1 MSLQHQRISKL
12 CADFKLEC
20 IASEWPA
27 LAQKTLDDTG
37 TFGDFL
43 EQLLQLEI
51 NSRNERR
58 RQTLLRLSGL
68 PAVKTLEQ
76 FDFTFASG
84 APRAQL
90 QELAG
95 LAFIER
101 HENIVL
107 LGSSGVGKSHL
118 ACALA
123 HKVAMSGQSAR
134 FITAADMML
143 QRVAAHRQ
151 GEIK

>member
-1 MSLQHQRISKL
+1 M
-12 CADFKLEC
+12 
-20 IASEWPA
+20 
-27 LAQKTLDDTG
+27 AQKTLDDTG

-43 EQLLQLEI
+43 EQLLRLE
-51 NSRNERR
+51 NDSRNERR

-76 FDFTFASG
+76 FDFKFASG

-101 HENIVL
+101 QENIVL
-107 LGSSGVGKSHL
+107 LGPSGVGKSHL

-123 HKVAMSGQSAR
+123 HKVAMAGLSVR

-143 QRVAAHRQ
+143 QLVAAHRQ
-151 GEIK
+151 GDFAV

>member
-1 MSLQHQRISKL
+1 MSLQHQRISEL
-12 CADFKLEC
+12 CADFKLER

-43 EQLLQLEI
+43 EQLLQLET

-76 FDFTFASG
+76 FDFKFASG

-95 LAFIER
+95 LAFI
-101 HENIVL
+101 
-107 LGSSGVGKSHL
+107 
-118 ACALA
+118 A
-123 HKVAMSGQSAR
+123 
-134 FITAADMML
+134 
-143 QRVAAHRQ
+143 
-151 GEIK
+151 